1 MSPSAT
7 PATQN
12 QHQFKG
18 GNPTGQFL
26 PDAPSRSE
34 NTMEAA
40 GKIEGMVEEQWCA
53 KCAQIK

>member
-1 MSPSAT
+1 VPRLPHKISI
-7 PATQN
+7 N
-12 QHQFKG
+12 LKG